1 MVDTRKIRKRFSSEE
16 AYKKYKH
23 RQYDNYYRATAL
35 YKRRLW
41 QADEEM
47 AVIKQSCT
55 DRELSKELHRSIK
68 SIEHKRRSLKDGKTR
83 WLTVELYLI
92 SEGWT

>member
-1 MVDTRKIRKRFSSEE
+1 MANIIRARKKFSSEE
-16 AYKKYKH
+16 AYKRYKH

-41 QADEEM
+41 KADEEM
-47 AVIKQSCT
+47 AVIKQDCT

>member
-23 RQYDNYYRATAL
+23 RLYDNYYRATAL